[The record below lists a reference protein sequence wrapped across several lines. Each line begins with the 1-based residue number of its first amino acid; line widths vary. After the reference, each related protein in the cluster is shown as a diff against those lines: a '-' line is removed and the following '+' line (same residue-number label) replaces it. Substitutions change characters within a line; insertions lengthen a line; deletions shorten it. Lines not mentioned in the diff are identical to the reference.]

1 MGGVVFN
8 DDGTK
13 MFTSYHNVS
22 TNNATGR
29 SDDVISQY
37 TLSVPFD
44 ISTASYDG
52 ASEQCSVSD
61 DDATGANPTTGTM
74 LGFRFSDDGMK
85 IFVAQRGMN
94 GIANSFINRLD
105 LTTAYDV
112 STCSYIQE
120 INMDTD
126 LLQNGTNAGP
136 RENTADRN
144 NLQGIEITNDG
155 TKLFIV
161 MNDRDGV
168 EAIKKYNFSTPY
180 DLNTITIDPNA
191 IVLQTNNPF
200 GISFSNNGKR
210 LFASYIAVSYTHLTL
225 PTTPYV

>member
-61 DDATGANPTTGTM
+61 DDATFANPTTSTM

-94 GIANSFINRLD
+94 GLANSFINRLD

-112 STCSYIQE
+112 STCC
-120 INMDTD
+120 
-126 LLQNGTNAGP
+126 LLYTSPSP
-136 RENTADRN
+136 RD
-144 NLQGIEITNDG
+144 
-155 TKLFIV
+155 
-161 MNDRDGV
+161 
-168 EAIKKYNFSTPY
+168 S
-180 DLNTITIDPNA
+180 
-191 IVLQTNNPF
+191 
-200 GISFSNNGKR
+200 
-210 LFASYIAVSYTHLTL
+210 
-225 PTTPYV
+225 

>member
-1 MGGVVFN
+1 
-8 DDGTK
+8 
-13 MFTSYHNVS
+13 
-22 TNNATGR
+22 
-29 SDDVISQY
+29 
-37 TLSVPFD
+37 
-44 ISTASYDG
+44 
-52 ASEQCSVSD
+52 
-61 DDATGANPTTGTM
+61 M

-94 GIANSFINRLD
+94 GVANSFINRLD

-120 INMDTD
+120 INIDTD

-136 RENTADRN
+136 RENTEDRN

-168 EAIKKYNFSTPY
+168 EAC
-180 DLNTITIDPNA
+180 L
-191 IVLQTNNPF
+191 L
-200 GISFSNNGKR
+200 
-210 LFASYIAVSYTHLTL
+210 YTS
-225 PTTPYV
+225 PSPRDRQK